1 MLNSDQKSETSI
13 NSGKQGK
20 GEKIIREAKKM
31 KPPHSTKFQIRCA
44 QDLNTKR
51 KKILDTYLA
60 LPSIQEKKLFKLSRV
75 KKVSPEKT

>member
-1 MLNSDQKSETSI
+1 MLNSDQKYETSI

-31 KPPHSTKFQIRCA
+31 KPPHSSKFQIRCA

-51 KKILDTYLA
+51 KKNTWHLLGFTKHLGKETFQI
-60 LPSIQEKKLFKLSRV
+60 I
-75 KKVSPEKT
+75 